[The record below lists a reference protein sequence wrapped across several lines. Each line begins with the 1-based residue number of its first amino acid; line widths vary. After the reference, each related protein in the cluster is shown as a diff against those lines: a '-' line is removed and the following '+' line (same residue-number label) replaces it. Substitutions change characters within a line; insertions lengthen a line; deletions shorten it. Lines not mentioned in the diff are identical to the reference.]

1 VAGIVHDAGLDL
13 WSTLGE
19 QGLYMF
25 RKAHPGI
32 LVSQRLNPLKA
43 LSECQQALPELVVT
57 IL

>member
-1 VAGIVHDAGLDL
+1 MMPALDL
-13 WSTLGE
+13 WSTLG
-19 QGLYMF
+19 QHGLYMF
-25 RKAHPGI
+25 RKANPGI